1 MLDGV
6 WLLQKFFL
14 IKLSMLFGTGV
25 YLLKDIPNL
34 SFSSFALERA
44 NCSKT
49 NTGTFSK
56 AALGKILRDR
66 MERIWAFPSALDTIL
81 N

>member
-6 WLLQKFFL
+6 WLLQKIFL

-44 NCSKT
+44 IFSQT

-66 MERIWAFPSALDTIL
+66 MERIWAFPSAFDTIL